1 MPIKDP
7 EERKRKHK
15 EYSKRWYEKNKE
27 LSKARVRANKK
38 KKRVEW
44 QEYKATLSCANCGFS
59 HPAVIDFH
67 HIIRGPD
74 MEKVNTLANKGLWG
88 KARKE
93 AEKCVPLCSNCHRI
107 LHYEERNSKA
117 NRKAQTE
124 ESSVVE

>member
-27 LSKARVRANKK
+27 LSKARISANKK
-38 KKRVEW
+38 KKRIEW
-44 QEYKATLSCANCGFS
+44 QKYKATLSCANCGFS

-74 MEKVNTLANKGLWG
+74 MEKVNKLANKGLWN

-93 AEKCVPLCSNCHRI
+93 AEKCVALCSNCHRI
-107 LHYEERNSKA
+107 LHWEERKSKA
-117 NRKAQTE
+117 NRKKQAE
-124 ESSVVE
+124 ELNDE